1 VDVVNFYFAELDG
14 LMTRHRGWLSTL
26 IFLTVVGCA
35 STPIGN
41 KQLLSFLQ
49 DGVTTREEIYL
60 QLAEP
65 SATFEGGRI
74 LTYRLDED
82 GSGYVLSKR
91 VGRGF
96 TAKYSLVLAID
107 EKGVLRRH
115 SLVRIKEEYQQ

>member
-1 VDVVNFYFAELDG
+1 
-14 LMTRHRGWLSTL
+14 MTRHKGLSTL

-35 STPIGN
+35 STPVGN

-60 QLAEP
+60 RLAEP

-96 TAKYSLVLAID
+96 TGKYSLVLAID